1 LCIDRIPVDIAN
13 IVVIV
18 LCWCT
23 HPPPCPWPWT
33 SMLLLQALFRCC
45 VERIEV
51 DIILRKLHHRS
62 MLQ

>member
-1 LCIDRIPVDIAN
+1 
-13 IVVIV
+13 
-18 LCWCT
+18 
-23 HPPPCPWPWT
+23 
-33 SMLLLQALFRCC
+33 MLLLQALFRCC